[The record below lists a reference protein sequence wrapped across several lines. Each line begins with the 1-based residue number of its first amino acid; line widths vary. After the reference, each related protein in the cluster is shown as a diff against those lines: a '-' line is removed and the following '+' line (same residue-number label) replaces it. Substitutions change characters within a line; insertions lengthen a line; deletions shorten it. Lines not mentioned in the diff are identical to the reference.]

1 MYEWPLWTVFSN
13 AQTQWLTICSYV
25 PAPNKIDE
33 SLWRHFCTLSI
44 WACNSNQSFDS
55 VSDQF
60 LKGKWTNEKK
70 SNLPWPSGRYSD
82 YPESFPAI
90 SKLSRP
96 LGWYSD
102 YAEFFQVIRKF
113 SKLSRNANHPPIAPR
128 PSWGTVQNCRAKVT
142 YDPKKK
148 HYRDLH
154 LWPKTSFNL
163 SHKRNNLVFGSY
175 HSFIY
180 V

>member
-60 LKGKWTNEKK
+60 LKGKWTNGKK
-70 SNLPWPSGRYSD
+70 FEFTLTIRMMFRLSGIFPSYLETVQTIGMIFRLSGIFPG
-82 YPESFPAI
+82 YPEIFQAI
-90 SKLSRP
+90 QKRKSPSHRPPSVMRNGSKLQGKSDIWSKEEALQRP
-96 LGWYSD
+96 
-102 YAEFFQVIRKF
+102 
-113 SKLSRNANHPPIAPR
+113 
-128 PSWGTVQNCRAKVT
+128 T
-142 YDPKKK
+142 
-148 HYRDLH
+148 
-154 LWPKTSFNL
+154 
-163 SHKRNNLVFGSY
+163 LVA
-175 HSFIY
+175 
-180 V
+180 